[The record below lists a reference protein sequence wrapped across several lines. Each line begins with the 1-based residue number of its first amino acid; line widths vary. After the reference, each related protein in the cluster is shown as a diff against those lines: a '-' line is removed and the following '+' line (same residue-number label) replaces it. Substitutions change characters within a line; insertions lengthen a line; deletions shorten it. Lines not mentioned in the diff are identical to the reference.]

1 MRAEKERE
9 GSVKPWPLSPAA
21 VGEPGVRGAGCGT
34 RVNTPH
40 ALLKMMLRF
49 GLELLIAS

>member
-1 MRAEKERE
+1 M
-9 GSVKPWPLSPAA
+9 KPWPPPPFPAA
-21 VGEPGVRGAGCGT
+21 VGERGVRGAGCGT